1 MIEIIIALVLICS
14 IYMFYRNDVVFSYLT
29 DLNHRCAEACRIY
42 LLSSEYTEAGFD
54 EKREIYESIMKRL
67 NYTKLLFS
75 FKKLKDE
82 NLLTKEE
89 LDFLKNNESLY

>member
-1 MIEIIIALVLICS
+1 MIIILITLVLVSS
-14 IYMFYRNDVVFSYLT
+14 IYLFYRNDMVYSYLS

-42 LLSSEYTEAGFD
+42 LLSSAYTEAEFIK
-54 EKREIYESIMKRL
+54 KRELYDSIMERL
-67 NYTKLLFS
+67 DYSKLLFS

-89 LDFLKNNESLY
+89 LDFLKNHESLY

>member
-1 MIEIIIALVLICS
+1 MIEVLIVFLVCI
-14 IYMFYRNDVVFSYLT
+14 IYLFYRNAKVHLYLI
-29 DLNHRCAEACRIY
+29 DLNHRCANICRIY
-42 LLSSEYTEAGFD
+42 VLSSAYTESGFE
-54 EKREIYESIMKRL
+54 EKRKMYDSIMTKL

-89 LDFLKNNESLY
+89 LAFLNNESLH